1 MKAPTRWA
9 YRQGTPEPEI
19 EPMEREALRVALD
32 AMRLRGDG
40 AICRDLATGNEER
53 WHPQA
58 GSSGNPDRALS
69 ALTTGQVMFMVA
81 EGYARVSN
89 AAGYCDPSDGSWSSR
104 PVRIYTTGKGLERR

>member
-1 MKAPTRWA
+1 
-9 YRQGTPEPEI
+9 
-19 EPMEREALRVALD
+19 MEREPLRRALD
-32 AMRLRGDG
+32 AMRLRGGG

-58 GSSGNPDRALS
+58 GSSGNPDRATM

-81 EGYARVSN
+81 EGYASVTTG
-89 AAGYCDPSDGSWSSR
+89 AGYCEPSDGSWSSR